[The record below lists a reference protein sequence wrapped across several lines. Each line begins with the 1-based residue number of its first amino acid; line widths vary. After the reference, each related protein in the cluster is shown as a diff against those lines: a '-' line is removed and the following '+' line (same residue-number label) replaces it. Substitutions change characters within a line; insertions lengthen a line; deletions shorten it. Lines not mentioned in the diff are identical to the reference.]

1 MQRTAW
7 RWAATWCALVSIGGV
22 PIVAQGAGSEGSGD
36 GVLFPS
42 PPAAYSGTRELQW
55 TIRVPLLTIE
65 QREFVFKAPT
75 GITRPQRWDYEGPA
89 VRTERRKIA
98 SYPELSCKYL
108 DWTVSN
114 ECRTVWRGV
123 YADLPVVVMR
133 PQHLV
138 FDMPDWRWKT
148 QLLPIGVV
156 RWTWKEERWTVS
168 VPVIVT
174 DPIDDSRASAP
185 DQTIGNSVDLE
196 RARTTL
202 ATKATAALAVLD
214 DGLRALDRSIAAVEA
229 YGADPR
235 RIETAD
241 SSTLD
246 LIATRVVLRDERADA
261 ERRFRRIGSELDAA
275 ATGVRATGG

>member
-1 MQRTAW
+1 MRSAHTGVAI
-7 RWAATWCALVSIGGV
+7 CALFSALTWTA
-22 PIVAQGAGSEGSGD
+22 PAQGAGNEGSSD
-36 GVLFPS
+36 SVPF
-42 PPAAYSGTRELQW
+42 PPAPAVFPGTREFQW

-75 GITRPQRWDYEGPA
+75 GITRPQRWDYEGPV

-98 SYPELSCKYL
+98 TYPELSCKHI

-138 FDMPDWRWKT
+138 FDVPGWRWKT

-174 DPIDDSRASAP
+174 DPIDDRRASAP
-185 DQTIGNSVDLE
+185 DQPIASSIGLE
-196 RARTTL
+196 RARTAL
-202 ATKATAALAVLD
+202 AAKEAAALAVLD
-214 DGLRALDRSIAAVEA
+214 DGLQALDRSIAAVEA

-235 RIETAD
+235 RIETDDGSA
-241 SSTLD
+241 LD
-246 LIATRVVLRDERADA
+246 LIVTRAALRDERADA

-275 ATGVRATGG
+275 ASPARANDG